1 MLPGVVVESAEGIMQ
16 LIQMLMAAWNS
27 VDEQSNSMV
36 EMLMIQDG
44 IRCTSPV
51 ASRRFQL

>member
-51 ASRRFQL
+51 AS